1 MYINEVIK
9 ITGLSRKAL
18 AYYEEKGL
26 VIPSRQDNGYRTYD
40 KEDVENL
47 QKISLLKDL
56 DLNISEIKD
65 FIANQ
70 KISSSL
76 LRERQERVERS
87 IKRNDL
93 IKKIID
99 GYEVSEI
106 EVEIKNLERN
116 LTIYDR
122 LTRIFPGY
130 FGQAIFASY
139 KPFLETILSDDN
151 NKSFERYINYLDSL
165 EEISFS
171 EEEKKYIE
179 NISRDIDKESLDD
192 INQKKIA
199 AIDDYKKWTEDNE
212 EFIKAYKEYL
222 ESDDYKKSLGK
233 TIREK
238 IEKYFRDNN
247 YYEIAIPLLI
257 RDFAPKYDAYYKKL
271 LEIDTF
277 NLW

>member
-65 FIANQ
+65 FMTNQ

-76 LRERQERVERS
+76 LRERQERIERS
-87 IKRNDL
+87 IKQNDL

-106 EVEIKNLERN
+106 EVEIKKLERN

-139 KPFLETILSDDN
+139 KPFLETILNDDN

-165 EEISFS
+165 EEIPFS

-179 NISRDIDKESLDD
+179 NISRDIDKECLDD

-199 AIDDYKKWTEDNE
+199 AIDDYQKWTEDNE

-247 YYEIAIPLLI
+247 YYEIAIPLI

-277 NLW
+277 NL

>member
-47 QKISLLKDL
+47 LKISLLKDL
-56 DLNISEIKD
+56 DLNISEVKD
-65 FIANQ
+65 FIANK
-70 KISSSL
+70 KISPSL

-87 IKRNDL
+87 IKKNDL

-151 NKSFERYINYLDSL
+151 NKSFERYINYLD
-165 EEISFS
+165 IH
-171 EEEKKYIE
+171 
-179 NISRDIDKESLDD
+179 
-192 INQKKIA
+192 
-199 AIDDYKKWTEDNE
+199 
-212 EFIKAYKEYL
+212 
-222 ESDDYKKSLGK
+222 
-233 TIREK
+233 
-238 IEKYFRDNN
+238 
-247 YYEIAIPLLI
+247 
-257 RDFAPKYDAYYKKL
+257 
-271 LEIDTF
+271 
-277 NLW
+277 

>member
-47 QKISLLKDL
+47 LKISLLKDL
-56 DLNISEIKD
+56 DLNISEVKD
-65 FIANQ
+65 FIANK
-70 KISSSL
+70 KISPSL

-87 IKRNDL
+87 IKQNDL

-165 EEISFS
+165 EEIPFS

-192 INQKKIA
+192 INQKKIS

-238 IEKYFRDNN
+238 IEKYFIDNN
-247 YYEIAIPLLI
+247 YYEIAIPLI

-277 NLW
+277 NL